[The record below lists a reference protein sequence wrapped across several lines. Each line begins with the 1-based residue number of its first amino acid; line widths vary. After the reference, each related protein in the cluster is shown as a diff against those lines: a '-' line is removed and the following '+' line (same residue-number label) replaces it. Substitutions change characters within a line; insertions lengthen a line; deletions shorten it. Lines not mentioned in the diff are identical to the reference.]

1 MSYNEFQNLRLIDA
15 KTFTKATNFR
25 GQFFSALLDVVIQS
39 ALVCGQ
45 LLESIRAFFTN
56 AIYCHVA
63 TSLKPSNGIF
73 DLLFLCKNL
82 FAKIVSTGNG
92 LRQFFRTSLQVRN
105 RFLTVDMHR

>member
-45 LLESIRAFFTN
+45 LLSISASSSIT
-56 AIYCHVA
+56 
-63 TSLKPSNGIF
+63 KPS
-73 DLLFLCKNL
+73 C
-82 FAKIVSTGNG
+82 TG
-92 LRQFFRTSLQVRN
+92 RTVLW
-105 RFLTVDMHR
+105 L